1 MHFPHESAP
10 PFLEILFSL
19 VIHGPFLLFNKGV
32 QKLSDQRVNL
42 WHW

>member
-1 MHFPHESAP
+1 
-10 PFLEILFSL
+10 
-19 VIHGPFLLFNKGV
+19 LLFNKGV